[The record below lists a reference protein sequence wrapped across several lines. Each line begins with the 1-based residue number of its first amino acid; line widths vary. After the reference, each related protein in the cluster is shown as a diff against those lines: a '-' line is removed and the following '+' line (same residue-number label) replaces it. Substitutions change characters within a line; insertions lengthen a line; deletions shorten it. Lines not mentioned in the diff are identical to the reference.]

1 MAPALFAWNIAPTK
15 VLEHI
20 TTHWNYLILFQPWL
34 IPNFLIFIRLPIVQG
49 GTFAF
54 ITPTFAILSLPKW
67 ACPTAEGQFSCI
79 LLDANRGETGLRPS
93 KRGQLKTKSPWKN
106 GYGFVFKTLF
116 KTNCFTWHLFSLNL
130 TSTTPRP
137 RFLDPVF
144 LASGIFWQTRNF
156 KKLEILK

>member
-1 MAPALFAWNIAPTK
+1 MTPALFAWNIPPTK

-20 TTHWNYLILFQPWL
+20 TTHWNHLILFQPLL
-34 IPNFLIFIRLPIVQG
+34 IPNFLIFLRLPIVQG

-67 ACPTAEGQFSCI
+67 ACPTAEGQFSCV
-79 LLDANRGETGLRPS
+79 LLDANRETGSRAS
-93 KRGQLKTKSPWKN
+93 KRGQLKSPWKN
-106 GYGFVFKTLF
+106 GYGLFFKTLF

-144 LASGIFWQTRNF
+144 LASGIFWQTRNC